1 MRGLHFITN
10 HKNERIA
17 VQIDLKTL
25 QQHQEE
31 VEDMLDM
38 LFVESRKHEPSKSW
52 EEVKMALQKKGKL

>member
-1 MRGLHFITN
+1 MRGVHFITN

-38 LFVESRKHEPSKSW
+38 LIVESRKHEPSKSW